1 MGVQSPST
9 GVFRAQ
15 PQTSSSLCRVL
26 TSLAEADG
34 PQVLTLLQEVLG
46 VLRERPRTWQDCVAW
61 ALGHWQRRF
70 MLIHWL
76 RAAHPVVSGILQWIP
91 RGE

>member
-70 MLIHWL
+70 HYDIKQLL
-76 RAAHPVVSGILQWIP
+76 SRFPPDKVGV
-91 RGE
+91 